1 MSAMSV
7 RGQYGSRIATTSGRR
22 LVAGIAD
29 RAELMEGYQICAK
42 CGVDDFTQRPCR
54 RDEA

>member
-1 MSAMSV
+1 MSV
-7 RGQYGSRIATTSGRR
+7 RGQYGNRIGASSGRR

-42 CGVDDFTQRPCR
+42 CGVDDFTQRACR
-54 RDEA
+54 RGEAPG